1 MKQIFIDIG
10 VTLCSMLAVAIL
22 TFIARIVHEK
32 LEIVKQKT
40 KSEAVKALLEKI
52 DYIVRICVEATNQ
65 ILVNDLK
72 DADNF
77 DDEAKKEA
85 YQLTFK
91 DIENLLTDEDKEQI
105 AKNIGDIPTFIKAS
119 IETYIKD
126 SKNNSDQDL

>member
-10 VTLCSMLAVAIL
+10 LTLCSMLAVAIL
-22 TFIARIVHEK
+22 TFVARIVHEK
-32 LEIVKQKT
+32 LEIAKQKT
-40 KSEAVKALLEKI
+40 KSEAVRALLEKI

-77 DDEAKKEA
+77 DEEAKKEA

-105 AKNIGDIPTFIKAS
+105 AENIGDVATFIKAS

-126 SKNNSDQDL
+126 SKK